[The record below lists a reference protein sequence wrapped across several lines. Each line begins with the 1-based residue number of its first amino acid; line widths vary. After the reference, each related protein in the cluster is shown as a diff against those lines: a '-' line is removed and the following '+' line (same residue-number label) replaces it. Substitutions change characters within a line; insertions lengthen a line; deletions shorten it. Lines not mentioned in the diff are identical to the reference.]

1 MNMTNKFKLGF
12 STLNEEITLGNLLV
26 KGNIPS
32 WLSGTLI
39 RNGPAKFEV
48 GEQRFR
54 HWFDGL
60 AMLHKFSF
68 NNGKVSYANKFLES
82 RAYKH
87 ARDKG
92 EIGFSEFAT
101 DPCRSIF
108 KRVTSLF
115 SQGAT
120 DNANV
125 NLTKIANH
133 FVALTETPLSIEFNP
148 QTLKTVGVFNYDDT
162 LKGQLTTAHPHY
174 DFEKQEGINYITKFS
189 IDSSYNIYRIPSGKK
204 QRELIGFI
212 PVKEPAY
219 MHSFGVTKNYV
230 ILAEFPLI
238 INPSK
243 LLFRG
248 RPFIENYEWKSER
261 GTKFLVIKRHDGKL
275 LGSYESEA
283 FFAFHHINAFEKED
297 EIIVDVVVYPDA
309 SVINTLY
316 LDVLKGDTSKISSQ
330 SAGKFRRYHISIKD
344 NSVNHEIISKEFL
357 ELPRINYG
365 KFNSKDYRFVY
376 GTSTKKDASY
386 GFMDQLVK
394 IYIKEE
400 NSKVWFDKG
409 CYPSEPVFI
418 EKPNAINEDDG
429 IVLSVVLDSKKGNS
443 FLLILDAKSFKE
455 IARAEVP
462 HHIPFGFHGQY
473 YREIF

>member
-1 MNMTNKFKLGF
+1 MPNKFELGF
-12 STLNEEITLGNLLV
+12 STLNEEITLENLLV
-26 KGNIPS
+26 KGKIPS

-39 RNGPAKFEV
+39 RNGPAKFETDK
-48 GEQRFR
+48 GKFR

-82 RAYKH
+82 QAYKY
-87 ARDKG
+87 AKKKG
-92 EIGFSEFAT
+92 KIGFSEFAT

-115 SQGAT
+115 SQTAT

-133 FVALTETPLSIEFNP
+133 FVALTETPLPIEFNP
-148 QTLKTVGVFNYDDT
+148 KTLNTIGVFNYDDN

-189 IDSSYNIYRIPSGKK
+189 INSSYNLYRIPTGKK

-219 MHSFGVTKNYV
+219 MHSFGVTKNYA
-230 ILAEFPLI
+230 ILAEFPLVV
-238 INPSK
+238 NPSK
-243 LLFRG
+243 LLFSG
-248 RPFIENYEWKSER
+248 RPFIENYEWEPER
-261 GTKFLVIKRHDGKL
+261 GTKFLVINKQDGKL
-275 LGSYESEA
+275 LGTYKSDA

-297 EIIVDVVVYPDA
+297 EIIVDVVAYPDA
-309 SVINTLY
+309 SVIDTLY

-330 SAGKFRRYHISIKD
+330 SAAKFRRYHISLND
-344 NSVNHEIISKEFL
+344 ASADYEVISKEFM

-365 KFNSKDYRFVY
+365 KFNSKDYRLVY
-376 GTSTKKDASY
+376 GTSTKENASY
-386 GFMDQLVK
+386 DFSNQLIK
-394 IYIKEE
+394 IDIQKK
-400 NSKVWFDKG
+400 NSKTWFDKD
-409 CYPSEPVFI
+409 CYPSEPVFV
-418 EKPNAINEDDG
+418 EKPNAIDEDDG

-443 FLLILDAKSFKE
+443 FLLVLDAKSFKE
-455 IARAEVP
+455 MARAEVP
-462 HHIPFGFHGQY
+462 HHIPFGLHGQY
-473 YREIF
+473 YGKLSNL